1 MDANLENWQL
11 YPAGVFNITQRQ
23 FFTLGTLDSIAEYI
37 EEHSAE
43 DILAQ
48 SIRCSILG
56 QGLAGQELVEQ
67 QELVVQLE
75 LVEQLLQV
83 ELPYSAL
90 RQQVLM
96 QLAPPVVVN
105 CCKQAS

>member
-1 MDANLENWQL
+1 MDTNLENWQL
-11 YPAGVFNITQRQ
+11 CSAGVFNITQRQ

-48 SIRCSILG
+48 SIRCSIHG
-56 QGLAGQELVEQ
+56 QGLAG

-83 ELPYSAL
+83 ELPCSAL

-96 QLAPPVVVN
+96 QLAPPVVVD